1 MVSLVLIECGQ
12 KKLSNAVSQEQL
24 LIPLAL
30 AVSLISEQSHLGYVR
45 KQHRLSYVTFSGTV
59 EKYILELI
67 MTEALAYYV
76 PTKNFQEDL
85 LFVVREH
92 GLFSIPY
99 PKALKH
105 LSYITITTMS
115 NMPWYIN

>member
-1 MVSLVLIECGQ
+1 M
-12 KKLSNAVSQEQL
+12 
-24 LIPLAL
+24 
-30 AVSLISEQSHLGYVR
+30 
-45 KQHRLSYVTFSGTV
+45 FSGTV

-99 PKALKH
+99 PLRSS
-105 LSYITITTMS
+105 LLPNTFQ
-115 NMPWYIN
+115 